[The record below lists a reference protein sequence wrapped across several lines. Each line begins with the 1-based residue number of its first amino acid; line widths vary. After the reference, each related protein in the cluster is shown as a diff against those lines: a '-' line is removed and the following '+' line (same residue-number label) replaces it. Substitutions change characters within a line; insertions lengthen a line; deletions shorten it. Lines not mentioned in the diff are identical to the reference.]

1 MPLTPDELLTTT
13 RAVRRRLDL
22 SRPVPLDLVRECL
35 EIALQAPSGSNQQSW
50 HWVVVTDPA
59 KRAAVGKIYRQQFDR
74 YEESR
79 GFAGRLFADQP
90 ERAAVQQRVGSSA
103 RWLGDHMGEVPVLVL
118 PCVRTGGPFQ
128 AVNQAGLW
136 GSLLPAAW
144 SYCLAA
150 RSRGLARPGRRCI
163 SRARPRS
170 PSSWASPPACTRERS
185 SPPRSTPARR
195 SGPRRANPSTPSCT
209 STAGEGSAQPRL
221 GGVPRSL

>member
-1 MPLTPDELLTTT
+1 MAPALTPDELLTTT

-22 SRPVPLDLVRECL
+22 SRPVPLELVRECL
-35 EIALQAPSGSNQQSW
+35 EIALQAPSGSNAQSW

-59 KRAAVGKIYRQQFDR
+59 KRAAVGEIYRQQFDR

-79 GFAGRLFADQP
+79 GFAGRLFADRP
-90 ERAAVQQRVGSSA
+90 DRARTQQRVGSSA

-118 PCVRTGGPFQ
+118 PCIRTGGPFQ

-150 RSRGLARPGRRCI
+150 RARGLGT
-163 SRARPRS
+163 SWTSLHLPREAEVAAVLGI
-170 PSSWASPPACTRERS
+170 PDGVHQGALIPTAFYTGETFKPAPRE
-185 SPPRSTPARR
+185 PLADVLHVD
-195 SGPRRANPSTPSCT
+195 GW
-209 STAGEGSAQPRL
+209 
-221 GGVPRSL
+221 